1 MGTGTIGV
9 APATYGYRL
18 SDGVFLPDTEFVHR
32 DFAFQQHMGIPV
44 PHTKL
49 AGTRM
54 YWNAAD
60 PDDPGFYLT
69 EPRRR
74 DPKRTDKV
82 WYIVG
87 IRVPVPCLTVTLW
100 YNGQRRVTLAPSAHD
115 VTYPT
120 GPIAVAPG
128 LTVRI
133 EQDFGL
139 HGTPRACTHVLT
151 LAGYFLRDE
160 LYVPPPHELD
170 RVLK

>member
-1 MGTGTIGV
+1 MPTISV
-9 APATYGYRL
+9 APGTLSYHLADGTRL
-18 SDGVFLPDTEFVHR
+18 SVDEFIHR

-44 PHTKL
+44 PHAKL
-49 AGTRM
+49 AGARM
-54 YWNAAD
+54 YWDAAD

-87 IRVPVPCLTVTLW
+87 IHVPVPCLTVTLW
-100 YNGQRRVTLAPSAHD
+100 YCGQRQVTLAPTAPD
-115 VTYPT
+115 VLYPIA
-120 GPIAVAPG
+120 PIAVAPG

-139 HGTPRACTHVLT
+139 HGTPRTCTHVLT